1 MMFASVFASLGTR
14 IMFVVLAALL
24 GLGGLFIGFVKVIQ
38 KDVLAQLMEHLE
50 TGQYKKREKT
60 LAYMTKILEQGIHEY
75 YKNFDNATARKMAL
89 DYFKRINDDKGMIY
103 MVVVDKNGVVL
114 FDPVN
119 PKTVG
124 QSGLDAQ
131 SVDGVY
137 YVRGYLEAAKKGGGY
152 TYYKMPKY
160 DGGVPEKKFAYSHY
174 DEVSQMVIATTSYYT
189 DYTDI
194 NTENQAIK
202 EGVNK
207 VFNENTTKLF
217 LWILTATIALVVLTL
232 IYAKLRIVKR
242 IDELVLKINA
252 FSHGDK
258 DLRAK
263 IDVGDRN
270 DEISQVGRGINLFVE
285 NARLIMEEI
294 KGISTSNKTSMDK
307 LVQIAQETQKSMK
320 DSSTTLN
327 SVKNKATDVA
337 SMMNISI
344 EQSQGL
350 RKRLIETQGLVKE
363 SKDAIGD
370 LFSQI
375 IESAHTEEELSSKV
389 EQLSRNADD
398 VKSILD
404 IINDIA
410 DQTNLLAL
418 NAAIEAARAG
428 EHGRGFA
435 VVADEVRNLAGRTQK
450 SLAEIN
456 STIMVIVQEINAV
469 SSQMNLNSQKM
480 ERLSDMSKSVQE
492 TYEKMSSNLS
502 SVVLDSNQSM
512 DDYAKSGRQIEAMV
526 SDFAEVEKVASKTLA
541 DSSDILNIAT
551 HVSGTTM
558 NLDKQVNLFKT

>member
-14 IMFVVLAALL
+14 IVFVVLAALIS
-24 GLGGLFIGFVKVIQ
+24 LGGLFIGFVKVMQ
-38 KDVLAQLMEHLE
+38 KDVSAQLMEHLE

-60 LAYMTKILEQGIHEY
+60 LAYMTKILEQGIHGY

-114 FDPVN
+114 FDSVN

-174 DEVSQMVIATTSYYT
+174 DEVSQMVIAATSY
-189 DYTDI
+189 YTDI
-194 NTENQAIK
+194 NTENQAIT
-202 EGVNK
+202 EGVGK
-207 VFNENTTKLF
+207 VFSENTAKLF
-217 LWILTATIALVVLTL
+217 LWILTATIALAVLTL

-242 IDELVLKINA
+242 IDGLVLKINA

-263 IDVGDRN
+263 IEVDDRN
-270 DEISQVGRGINLFVE
+270 DEISQVGRGVNLFVE

-320 DSSTTLN
+320 NSSTTLN

-337 SMMNISI
+337 SMMNASI

-375 IESAHTEEELSSKV
+375 IESAHTEEELSSQV

-502 SVVLDSNQSM
+502 SVVRDSNQSM

-526 SDFAEVEKVASKTLA
+526 SDFVEVEKVASKTLA

>member
-1 MMFASVFASLGTR
+1 MVFSSMFASLGTR
-14 IMFVVLAALL
+14 IMLVVLAALL
-24 GLGGLFIGFVKVIQ
+24 GLGGLFIGFVKVMQ

-50 TGQYKKREKT
+50 NGQYKKREKT

-174 DEVSQMVIATTSYYT
+174 DEVSQMVIAATSYYT
-189 DYTDI
+189 DI
-194 NTENQAIK
+194 NTKNKAIK

-252 FSHGDK
+252 FSRGDK
-258 DLRAK
+258 DLRIK

-270 DEISQVGRGINLFVE
+270 DEISQVGHGVNLFVE

-327 SVKNKATDVA
+327 SVKNKATDIA

-375 IESAHTEEELSSKV
+375 TESAHTEEELSSKV

-456 STIMVIVQEINAV
+456 STIMVIVQEINDV

-512 DDYAKSGRQIEAMV
+512 DDYAKSGHQIEAMV

-551 HVSGTTM
+551 HVSGATM

>member
-1 MMFASVFASLGTR
+1 MMFSSMFASLGTR
-14 IMFVVLAALL
+14 IMLVVLAALL
-24 GLGGLFIGFVKVIQ
+24 GLGGLFIGFVKVMQ

-50 TGQYKKREKT
+50 NGQYKKREKT

-174 DEVSQMVIATTSYYT
+174 DEMSQMVIAATSY
-189 DYTDI
+189 YTDI
-194 NTENQAIK
+194 NTENKEIK

-258 DLRAK
+258 DLRIK

-270 DEISQVGRGINLFVE
+270 DEISQVGRGVNLFVE

-294 KGISTSNKTSMDK
+294 KGISTLNKTSMDK

-320 DSSTTLN
+320 NSSTTLN
-327 SVKNKATDVA
+327 SVKNKATDIA

-375 IESAHTEEELSSKV
+375 TESAHTEEELSSKV

-526 SDFAEVEKVASKTLA
+526 SDFVEVEKVASKTLA

>member
-1 MMFASVFASLGTR
+1 MVFFSMFASLGTR

-24 GLGGLFIGFVKVIQ
+24 GLGGLFIGFVKVMQ

-50 TGQYKKREKT
+50 NGQYKKREKT
-60 LAYMTKILEQGIHEY
+60 LAYMTKLLEQGIHEY
-75 YKNFDNATARKMAL
+75 YKSFDNATARKMAL

-174 DEVSQMVIATTSYYT
+174 DEVSQMVIAATSY
-189 DYTDI
+189 YTDI
-194 NTENQAIK
+194 NTENKAIK

-242 IDELVLKINA
+242 IDELVFKINT

-270 DEISQVGRGINLFVE
+270 DEISQVGRGVNLFVE

-294 KGISTSNKTSMDK
+294 KGISTLNKTSMDK
-307 LVQIAQETQKSMK
+307 LVQITQETQKSMK
-320 DSSTTLN
+320 NSSTTLN
-327 SVKNKATDVA
+327 SVKNKATDIA
-337 SMMNISI
+337 SMMNASI

-350 RKRLIETQGLVKE
+350 RKRLIETQAFVKE
-363 SKDAIGD
+363 SKDAIGH

-375 IESAHTEEELSSKV
+375 TESAHTEEELSSQV

-502 SVVLDSNQSM
+502 SVVQDSNQSM
-512 DDYAKSGRQIEAMV
+512 DDYAKSGHQIEVMV
-526 SDFAEVEKVASKTLA
+526 SDFVEVEKVASKTLA
-541 DSSDILNIAT
+541 DSSDILNIAA
-551 HVSGTTM
+551 HVSETAM

>member
-24 GLGGLFIGFVKVIQ
+24 GLGGLFIGFVKIMQ

-50 TGQYKKREKT
+50 NGQYKKREKT

-174 DEVSQMVIATTSYYT
+174 DEVSQMVIAATSY
-189 DYTDI
+189 YTDI
-194 NTENQAIK
+194 NTENKAIK

-270 DEISQVGRGINLFVE
+270 DEISQVGRGVNLFVE

-320 DSSTTLN
+320 DFSTTLN

-337 SMMNISI
+337 SMMNASI

-375 IESAHTEEELSSKV
+375 TESAHTEEELSSKV

-502 SVVLDSNQSM
+502 SVVQDSNQSM

-526 SDFAEVEKVASKTLA
+526 SDFVEVEKVASKTLA

>member
-1 MMFASVFASLGTR
+1 MMFSSMFASLGTR
-14 IMFVVLAALL
+14 IMLVVLVALL
-24 GLGGLFIGFVKVIQ
+24 GLGGLFIGFVKVMQ

-174 DEVSQMVIATTSYYT
+174 DEVSQMVIAATSY
-189 DYTDI
+189 YTDI
-194 NTENQAIK
+194 NTENKAIK

-263 IDVGDRN
+263 IDLGNRN
-270 DEISQVGRGINLFVE
+270 DEISQVGRGVNLFVE

-327 SVKNKATDVA
+327 SVKNKATDIA

-375 IESAHTEEELSSKV
+375 TESAHTEEELSSKV

-456 STIMVIVQEINAV
+456 STIMVIVQEINDV

-502 SVVLDSNQSM
+502 SVVQDSNQSM
-512 DDYAKSGRQIEAMV
+512 DDYAKSGHQIEAMV

>member
-1 MMFASVFASLGTR
+1 MFSSMFASLGTR
-14 IMFVVLAALL
+14 IMLVVLVALL
-24 GLGGLFIGFVKVIQ
+24 GLGGLFIGFIKVMQ
-38 KDVLAQLMEHLE
+38 KDVLVQLMEHLE
-50 TGQYKKREKT
+50 NGQYKKREKT

-75 YKNFDNATARKMAL
+75 YKNFGNATARKMAL

-174 DEVSQMVIATTSYYT
+174 DEVSQMVIVATSY
-189 DYTDI
+189 YTDI
-194 NTENQAIK
+194 NTENRAIK

-207 VFNENTTKLF
+207 VFNENTAKLF

-242 IDELVLKINA
+242 IDELVLKIST

-270 DEISQVGRGINLFVE
+270 DEISQVGRGVNLFVE
-285 NARLIMEEI
+285 NARLIMQEI
-294 KGISTSNKTSMDK
+294 KGISTLNKTSMDK

-327 SVKNKATDVA
+327 SVKNKATDIA

-375 IESAHTEEELSSKV
+375 TESAHTEEELSSKV

-512 DDYAKSGRQIEAMV
+512 DDYAKSGHQIEAMV
-526 SDFAEVEKVASKTLA
+526 SDFIEVEKVASKTLA

>member
-1 MMFASVFASLGTR
+1 MMFSSMFASLRTR
-14 IMFVVLAALL
+14 IMLVVLAALL
-24 GLGGLFIGFVKVIQ
+24 VLGGLFIGFVKVMQ
-38 KDVLAQLMEHLE
+38 KDVSAQLMEHLE

-60 LAYMTKILEQGIHEY
+60 LAYMTELLEQGIHGY

-124 QSGLDAQ
+124 QSGLGLQ

-174 DEVSQMVIATTSYYT
+174 DEVSQMVIAATSY
-189 DYTDI
+189 YTDI
-194 NTENQAIK
+194 NTENQAIT

-207 VFNENTTKLF
+207 VFSENTTKLF

-242 IDELVLKINA
+242 IDGLVLKINA

-263 IDVGDRN
+263 IDVDDRN
-270 DEISQVGRGINLFVE
+270 DEISQVGRGVNLFVE

-320 DSSTTLN
+320 NSSTTLN
-327 SVKNKATDVA
+327 SVKNKATDIA
-337 SMMNISI
+337 SMMNTSI

-375 IESAHTEEELSSKV
+375 TESAHTEEELSSKV

-456 STIMVIVQEINAV
+456 STIMVIVQEINDV

-526 SDFAEVEKVASKTLA
+526 SDFVEVEKVASKTLA

>member
-14 IMFVVLAALL
+14 IVFVVLAALIS
-24 GLGGLFIGFVKVIQ
+24 LGGLFIGFVKVMQ
-38 KDVLAQLMEHLE
+38 KDVSAQLMEHLE

-60 LAYMTKILEQGIHEY
+60 LAYMTKILEQGIHGY

-124 QSGLDAQ
+124 QSGLGLQ

-174 DEVSQMVIATTSYYT
+174 DEVSQMVIAATSY
-189 DYTDI
+189 YTDI
-194 NTENQAIK
+194 NTENQAIT
-202 EGVNK
+202 EGVGK

-217 LWILTATIALVVLTL
+217 LWILTATIALAVLTL

-242 IDELVLKINA
+242 IDGLVLKINA

-263 IDVGDRN
+263 IEVDDRN
-270 DEISQVGRGINLFVE
+270 DEISQVGRGVNLFVE

-320 DSSTTLN
+320 NSSTTLN

-337 SMMNISI
+337 SMMNASI

-526 SDFAEVEKVASKTLA
+526 SDFVEVEKVASKTLA

>member
-1 MMFASVFASLGTR
+1 MFASVFASLGTR

-24 GLGGLFIGFVKVIQ
+24 GLGGLFIGFVKVMQ
-38 KDVLAQLMEHLE
+38 KDVLAQFMEHLE

-60 LAYMTKILEQGIHEY
+60 LAYMTKLLEQGIHEY
-75 YKNFDNATARKMAL
+75 YKNSDNATARKMAL

-124 QSGLDAQ
+124 QSGLGLQ

-174 DEVSQMVIATTSYYT
+174 DEVSQMVIAATSY
-189 DYTDI
+189 YTDI

-258 DLRAK
+258 DLRAR

-270 DEISQVGRGINLFVE
+270 DEISQVGRGVNLFVE

-337 SMMNISI
+337 SMMNASI

-375 IESAHTEEELSSKV
+375 IESAHTEEELSSQV

-502 SVVLDSNQSM
+502 SVVSDSNQSM

>member
-14 IMFVVLAALL
+14 IVFVVLAALIS
-24 GLGGLFIGFVKVIQ
+24 LGGLFIGFVKIMQ
-38 KDVLAQLMEHLE
+38 KDVSAQLMEHLE

-60 LAYMTKILEQGIHEY
+60 LAYMTELLEQGIHGY

-124 QSGLDAQ
+124 QSGLSLQ

-174 DEVSQMVIATTSYYT
+174 DEVSQMVIAATSY
-189 DYTDI
+189 YTDI
-194 NTENQAIK
+194 NTENQAIT
-202 EGVNK
+202 EGVGK

-217 LWILTATIALVVLTL
+217 LWILTATIALAVLTL

-242 IDELVLKINA
+242 IDGLVLKINA

-258 DLRAK
+258 DLRTK
-263 IDVGDRN
+263 IEVDDHN
-270 DEISQVGRGINLFVE
+270 DEISQVGRGVNLFVE

-294 KGISTSNKTSMDK
+294 KGISILNKTSMDK
-307 LVQIAQETQKSMK
+307 LVQITQETQKSMK
-320 DSSTTLN
+320 NSSTTLN
-327 SVKNKATDVA
+327 SVKNKATDIA
-337 SMMNISI
+337 SMMNASI

-350 RKRLIETQGLVKE
+350 RKRLIETQGLIKE
-363 SKDAIGD
+363 NKDAIGD

-375 IESAHTEEELSSKV
+375 TESAHTEEELSSQV

-456 STIMVIVQEINAV
+456 STIMVIVQEINTV

-502 SVVLDSNQSM
+502 SVVQDSNQSM
-512 DDYAKSGRQIEAMV
+512 DDYAKSGHQIEAMV
-526 SDFAEVEKVASKTLA
+526 SDFVEVEKVASKTLA

-551 HVSGTTM
+551 HVSETAM

>member
-1 MMFASVFASLGTR
+1 MFSSMFASLGTR
-14 IMFVVLAALL
+14 IMLVVLAALL
-24 GLGGLFIGFVKVIQ
+24 GLGGLFIGFVKVMQ

-50 TGQYKKREKT
+50 NGQYKKREKT
-60 LAYMTKILEQGIHEY
+60 LAYMTKLLEQGIHEY
-75 YKNFDNATARKMAL
+75 YKSFDNATARKMAL

-174 DEVSQMVIATTSYYT
+174 DEVSQMVIAATSY
-189 DYTDI
+189 YTDI
-194 NTENQAIK
+194 NTENKAIK

-207 VFNENTTKLF
+207 VFDENTTKLF

-252 FSHGDK
+252 FSRGDK
-258 DLRAK
+258 DLRIK

-270 DEISQVGRGINLFVE
+270 DEISQVGRGVNLFVE

-294 KGISTSNKTSMDK
+294 KGISTLNKTSMDK
-307 LVQIAQETQKSMK
+307 LVQITQETQKSMK

-327 SVKNKATDVA
+327 SVKNKATDIA
-337 SMMNISI
+337 SMMNASI

-375 IESAHTEEELSSKV
+375 TESAHTEDELSSKV

-512 DDYAKSGRQIEAMV
+512 DDYTKSGHQIEAMV
-526 SDFAEVEKVASKTLA
+526 SDFVEVEKVASKTLA

-551 HVSGTTM
+551 HVSETTM

>member
-1 MMFASVFASLGTR
+1 ML
-14 IMFVVLAALL
+14 VVLAALL
-24 GLGGLFIGFVKVIQ
+24 GLGGLFIGFVKVMQ

-50 TGQYKKREKT
+50 NGQYKKREKT
-60 LAYMTKILEQGIHEY
+60 LAYMTKLLEQGIHEY
-75 YKNFDNATARKMAL
+75 YKSFDNATARKMAL

-174 DEVSQMVIATTSYYT
+174 DEVSQMVIAATSY
-189 DYTDI
+189 YTDI
-194 NTENQAIK
+194 NTENKAIK

-252 FSHGDK
+252 FSRGDK
-258 DLRAK
+258 DLRIK

-270 DEISQVGRGINLFVE
+270 DEISQVGHGVNLFVE

-294 KGISTSNKTSMDK
+294 KGISTLNKTSMDK

-320 DSSTTLN
+320 NSSTTLN
-327 SVKNKATDVA
+327 SVKNKATDIA

-375 IESAHTEEELSSKV
+375 TESAHTEEELSSKV

-456 STIMVIVQEINAV
+456 STIMVIVQEINDV

-502 SVVLDSNQSM
+502 SVVSDSNQSM
-512 DDYAKSGRQIEAMV
+512 DDYAKSGHQIEAMV

>member
-1 MMFASVFASLGTR
+1 MFASVFASLGTR
-14 IMFVVLAALL
+14 IMFVVLAALIS
-24 GLGGLFIGFVKVIQ
+24 LGGLFIGFVKVMQ
-38 KDVLAQLMEHLE
+38 KDVSAQLMEHLE

-60 LAYMTKILEQGIHEY
+60 LAYMTKILEQGIHGY

-174 DEVSQMVIATTSYYT
+174 DEVSQMVIVATSY
-189 DYTDI
+189 YTDI
-194 NTENQAIK
+194 NTENQAIT
-202 EGVNK
+202 EGVGK
-207 VFNENTTKLF
+207 VFSENTTKLF

-242 IDELVLKINA
+242 IDELVLKTNA

-294 KGISTSNKTSMDK
+294 KGISISNKTSMDE
-307 LVQIAQETQKSMK
+307 LVQIVQETQKSMK

-337 SMMNISI
+337 SMMNASI

-502 SVVLDSNQSM
+502 SVVSDSNQSM
-512 DDYAKSGRQIEAMV
+512 DDYAKSGCQIEAMV
-526 SDFAEVEKVASKTLA
+526 SDFVEVEKVASKTLA

>member
-1 MMFASVFASLGTR
+1 MMFSSMFASLGTR

-24 GLGGLFIGFVKVIQ
+24 GLGGLFIGFVKVMQ

-174 DEVSQMVIATTSYYT
+174 DEVSQMVIAATSY
-189 DYTDI
+189 YTDI

-285 NARLIMEEI
+285 NTRLIMEEI

-337 SMMNISI
+337 SMMNASI

-375 IESAHTEEELSSKV
+375 TESAHTEEELSSKV

-512 DDYAKSGRQIEAMV
+512 DDYAKSGHQIEAMV
-526 SDFAEVEKVASKTLA
+526 SDFVGVEKVASKTLA

>member
-1 MMFASVFASLGTR
+1 MMFSSMFASLGTR
-14 IMFVVLAALL
+14 IMLVVLAALL
-24 GLGGLFIGFVKVIQ
+24 GLGGLFIGFVKVMQ
-38 KDVLAQLMEHLE
+38 KDVLVQLMEHLE

-75 YKNFDNATARKMAL
+75 YKSFDNATARKMAL

-174 DEVSQMVIATTSYYT
+174 DEVSQMVIAATSY
-189 DYTDI
+189 YTDI
-194 NTENQAIK
+194 NTENKAIK

-232 IYAKLRIVKR
+232 VYAKLRIVKR

-294 KGISTSNKTSMDK
+294 KGISTLNKTSMDK
-307 LVQIAQETQKSMK
+307 LVQITQETQKSMK

-327 SVKNKATDVA
+327 SVKNKATDIA

-375 IESAHTEEELSSKV
+375 TESAHTEEELSSQV

-512 DDYAKSGRQIEAMV
+512 DDYAKSGHQIEAMV
-526 SDFAEVEKVASKTLA
+526 SDFVEVEKVASKTLA

-551 HVSGTTM
+551 HVSETTI

>member
-24 GLGGLFIGFVKVIQ
+24 GLGGLFIGFVKVMQ
-38 KDVLAQLMEHLE
+38 KDVLVQLMEHLE

-75 YKNFDNATARKMAL
+75 YKSFDNATARKMAL

-174 DEVSQMVIATTSYYT
+174 DEVSQMVIAATSY
-189 DYTDI
+189 YTDI
-194 NTENQAIK
+194 NTENKAIK

-258 DLRAK
+258 DLRTK

-270 DEISQVGRGINLFVE
+270 DEISQVGRGVNLFVE

-337 SMMNISI
+337 SMMNASI

-375 IESAHTEEELSSKV
+375 IESAHTEEELSSQV

-502 SVVLDSNQSM
+502 SVVSDSNQSM

-526 SDFAEVEKVASKTLA
+526 SDFVGVEKVASKTLA

>member
-1 MMFASVFASLGTR
+1 MVFSSVFSSLGAR
-14 IMFVVLAALL
+14 IIFIVLAALL
-24 GLGGLFIGFVKVIQ
+24 GLGGLFIGFVKVMQ

-60 LAYMTKILEQGIHEY
+60 LAYMTEIIEQGIHEY
-75 YKNFDNATARKMAL
+75 YKSFDNATARKMAL
-89 DYFKRINDDKGMIY
+89 DYFKHINDDKGMIY

-124 QSGLDAQ
+124 QSGLDAR

-174 DEVSQMVIATTSYYT
+174 DEVSQMVIAATSY
-189 DYTDI
+189 YTDI
-194 NTENQAIK
+194 NTENQAIT
-202 EGVNK
+202 EGVGK
-207 VFNENTTKLF
+207 VFSENTTKLF

-270 DEISQVGRGINLFVE
+270 DEISQVSRGVNLFVE

-294 KGISTSNKTSMDK
+294 KGISTLNKTSMDK
-307 LVQIAQETQKSMK
+307 LVQITQETQKSMK
-320 DSSTTLN
+320 NSSTTLN
-327 SVKNKATDVA
+327 SVKNKATDIA

-350 RKRLIETQGLVKE
+350 RKRLIEMQGLVKE

-375 IESAHTEEELSSKV
+375 TESAHTEEELSNQV

-480 ERLSDMSKSVQE
+480 ERLSDMGKSVQE

-512 DDYAKSGRQIEAMV
+512 DDYAKSGHQIEAMV
-526 SDFAEVEKVASKTLA
+526 SDFVEVEKVASKTLA
-541 DSSDILNIAT
+541 DSSEILNIAT

>member
-1 MMFASVFASLGTR
+1 MMFSSMFASLGTR
-14 IMFVVLAALL
+14 IMLVVLAALL
-24 GLGGLFIGFVKVIQ
+24 GLGGLFIGFVKVMQ

-50 TGQYKKREKT
+50 NGQYKKREKT
-60 LAYMTKILEQGIHEY
+60 LAYMTKLLEQGIHEY
-75 YKNFDNATARKMAL
+75 YKSFDNATARKMAL

-174 DEVSQMVIATTSYYT
+174 DEVSQMVIAATSY
-189 DYTDI
+189 YTDI
-194 NTENQAIK
+194 NTENKAIK

-232 IYAKLRIVKR
+232 VYAKLRIVKR

-294 KGISTSNKTSMDK
+294 KGISTLNKTSMNQ
-307 LVQIAQETQKSMK
+307 LVQITQETQKSMK

-327 SVKNKATDVA
+327 SVKNKATDIA

-375 IESAHTEEELSSKV
+375 TESAHTEEELSSQV

-512 DDYAKSGRQIEAMV
+512 DDYAKSGHQIEAMV
-526 SDFAEVEKVASKTLA
+526 SDFVEVEKVASKTLA

-551 HVSGTTM
+551 HVSETTI

>member
-1 MMFASVFASLGTR
+1 MMFSSMFASLGTR
-14 IMFVVLAALL
+14 IMLVVLAALL
-24 GLGGLFIGFVKVIQ
+24 GLGGLFIGFVKVMQ

-50 TGQYKKREKT
+50 NGQYKKREKT
-60 LAYMTKILEQGIHEY
+60 LAYMTKLLEQGIHEY
-75 YKNFDNATARKMAL
+75 YKSFDNATARKMAL

-174 DEVSQMVIATTSYYT
+174 DEVSQMVIAATSY
-189 DYTDI
+189 YTDI
-194 NTENQAIK
+194 NTENKAIK

-232 IYAKLRIVKR
+232 VYAKLRIVKR

-294 KGISTSNKTSMDK
+294 KGISTLNKTSMDK

-320 DSSTTLN
+320 NSSTTLN
-327 SVKNKATDVA
+327 SVKNKATDIA
-337 SMMNISI
+337 SMMNTSI

-375 IESAHTEEELSSKV
+375 TESAHTEEELSSQV

-512 DDYAKSGRQIEAMV
+512 DDYAKSGHQIEAMV
-526 SDFAEVEKVASKTLA
+526 SDFVEVEKVASKTLA

-551 HVSGTTM
+551 HVSETTI

>member
-1 MMFASVFASLGTR
+1 MMFSSMFASLGTR

-24 GLGGLFIGFVKVIQ
+24 GLGGLFIGFVKVMQ

-50 TGQYKKREKT
+50 NGQYKKREKT
-60 LAYMTKILEQGIHEY
+60 LAYMTKIIEQGIHEY
-75 YKNFDNATARKMAL
+75 YKDFDNATARKMAL

-137 YVRGYLEAAKKGGGY
+137 YVRGYLEAAKRGGGY

-189 DYTDI
+189 DI

-217 LWILTATIALVVLTL
+217 LWILTTTIALVVLTL

-263 IDVGDRN
+263 IDVSDRN
-270 DEISQVGRGINLFVE
+270 DEISQVARGVNLFVE

-337 SMMNISI
+337 NMMDASI

-456 STIMVIVQEINAV
+456 STIMVIVQEINDV

-502 SVVLDSNQSM
+502 SVVQDSNQSM
-512 DDYAKSGRQIEAMV
+512 DDYAKSGHQIEAMV

>member
-24 GLGGLFIGFVKVIQ
+24 GLGGLFIGFVKVMQ

-75 YKNFDNATARKMAL
+75 YKNFDNPTARKMAL

-174 DEVSQMVIATTSYYT
+174 DEVSQMVIAATSY
-189 DYTDI
+189 YTDI
-194 NTENQAIK
+194 NTENRAIK

-207 VFNENTTKLF
+207 VFNENTAKLF
-217 LWILTATIALVVLTL
+217 LWILTATIVLVVLTL

-263 IDVGDRN
+263 IDLGDRN
-270 DEISQVGRGINLFVE
+270 DEISQVGRGVNLFVE

-327 SVKNKATDVA
+327 SVKNKATDIA

-375 IESAHTEEELSSKV
+375 TESAHTEEELSSKV

-502 SVVLDSNQSM
+502 SVVRDSNQSM
-512 DDYAKSGRQIEAMV
+512 DDYAKSGHQIEAMV
-526 SDFAEVEKVASKTLA
+526 SDFVEVEKVASKTLA

>member
-1 MMFASVFASLGTR
+1 MFSSMFASLGTR
-14 IMFVVLAALL
+14 IMLVVLAALL
-24 GLGGLFIGFVKVIQ
+24 GLGGLFIGFVKVMQ

-174 DEVSQMVIATTSYYT
+174 DEVSQMVIAATSY
-189 DYTDI
+189 YTDI
-194 NTENQAIK
+194 NTENKAIK

-207 VFNENTTKLF
+207 VFNENTTRLF

-252 FSHGDK
+252 FSRGDK
-258 DLRAK
+258 DLRIK
-263 IDVGDRN
+263 IDVGDHN
-270 DEISQVGRGINLFVE
+270 DEISQVGHGVNLFVE

-327 SVKNKATDVA
+327 SVKNKATDIA

-375 IESAHTEEELSSKV
+375 TESAHTEEELSSKV

-456 STIMVIVQEINAV
+456 STIMVIVQEINDV

-512 DDYAKSGRQIEAMV
+512 DDYAKSGHQIEAMV
-526 SDFAEVEKVASKTLA
+526 SDFAEVEKVASNTLA

>member
-1 MMFASVFASLGTR
+1 MMFSSMFASLGTR
-14 IMFVVLAALL
+14 IMLVVLVALL
-24 GLGGLFIGFVKVIQ
+24 GLGGLFIGFVKVMQ
-38 KDVLAQLMEHLE
+38 KDVLVQLMEHLE

-174 DEVSQMVIATTSYYT
+174 DEVSQMVIAATSY
-189 DYTDI
+189 YTDI
-194 NTENQAIK
+194 NTENKAIK

-252 FSHGDK
+252 FSRGDK

-263 IDVGDRN
+263 IDLGDHN
-270 DEISQVGRGINLFVE
+270 DEISQVGHGVNLFVE

-294 KGISTSNKTSMDK
+294 KGISTLNKTSMDK

-320 DSSTTLN
+320 NSSTTLN
-327 SVKNKATDVA
+327 SVKNKATDIA
-337 SMMNISI
+337 SMMNASI

-375 IESAHTEEELSSKV
+375 TESAHTEEELSSKV

-456 STIMVIVQEINAV
+456 STIMVIVQEINDV

-502 SVVLDSNQSM
+502 SVVQDSNQSM
-512 DDYAKSGRQIEAMV
+512 DDYAKSGHQIEAMV

>member
-24 GLGGLFIGFVKVIQ
+24 GLGGLFIGFVKVMQ

-60 LAYMTKILEQGIHEY
+60 LAYMTKLLEQGIHEY
-75 YKNFDNATARKMAL
+75 YKSFDNATARKMAL

-174 DEVSQMVIATTSYYT
+174 DEVSQMVIAATSY
-189 DYTDI
+189 YTDI
-194 NTENQAIK
+194 NTENKAIK

-258 DLRAK
+258 DLRTK

-270 DEISQVGRGINLFVE
+270 DEISQVGRGVNLFVE

-294 KGISTSNKTSMDK
+294 KGISTSNKTSMDE

-337 SMMNISI
+337 SMMNASI

-375 IESAHTEEELSSKV
+375 TESAHTEEELSSQV

-456 STIMVIVQEINAV
+456 STIMVIVQEINDV

-502 SVVLDSNQSM
+502 SVVSDSNQSM
-512 DDYAKSGRQIEAMV
+512 DDYAKSGHQIEAMV
-526 SDFAEVEKVASKTLA
+526 SDFVEVEKVASKTLA

>member
-1 MMFASVFASLGTR
+1 MMFSSMFASLGTR
-14 IMFVVLAALL
+14 IMLIVLAALL
-24 GLGGLFIGFVKVIQ
+24 GLGGLFIGFVKVMQ
-38 KDVLAQLMEHLE
+38 KDVLVQLMEHLE
-50 TGQYKKREKT
+50 NGQYKKREKT
-60 LAYMTKILEQGIHEY
+60 LAYMTKLLEQGIHEY
-75 YKNFDNATARKMAL
+75 YKSFDNATARKMAL

-124 QSGLDAQ
+124 QSGLEAQ

-174 DEVSQMVIATTSYYT
+174 DEVSQMVIAATSY
-189 DYTDI
+189 YTDI
-194 NTENQAIK
+194 NTENKAIK

-217 LWILTATIALVVLTL
+217 LWILSTTIALVVLTL
-232 IYAKLRIVKR
+232 VYAKLRIVKR

-270 DEISQVGRGINLFVE
+270 DEISQVGCGINLFVE

-294 KGISTSNKTSMDK
+294 KGISTLNKTSMDK
-307 LVQIAQETQKSMK
+307 LVQITQETQKSMK

-327 SVKNKATDVA
+327 SVKNKATDIA

-375 IESAHTEEELSSKV
+375 TESAHTEEELSSQV

-512 DDYAKSGRQIEAMV
+512 DDYAKSGHQIEAMV
-526 SDFAEVEKVASKTLA
+526 SDFVEVEKVASKTLA

-551 HVSGTTM
+551 HVSETTM

>member
-174 DEVSQMVIATTSYYT
+174 DEVSQMVIAATSY
-189 DYTDI
+189 YTDI
-194 NTENQAIK
+194 NTENRAIK

-207 VFNENTTKLF
+207 VFNENTAKLF
-217 LWILTATIALVVLTL
+217 LWILTATIALVVLAL

-270 DEISQVGRGINLFVE
+270 DEISQVGRGVNLFVE

-320 DSSTTLN
+320 DSSTTLD

-337 SMMNISI
+337 SMMNASI

-375 IESAHTEEELSSKV
+375 TESAHTEEELSSKV

-456 STIMVIVQEINAV
+456 STIMVIVQEINDV

-512 DDYAKSGRQIEAMV
+512 DDYAKSGHQIEVMV
-526 SDFAEVEKVASKTLA
+526 SDFVEVEKVASKTLA
-541 DSSDILNIAT
+541 DSSDILNIAM

-558 NLDKQVNLFKT
+558 NLDQQVNLFKT

>member
-1 MMFASVFASLGTR
+1 MFSSMFASLGTR
-14 IMFVVLAALL
+14 IMLVVLAALL
-24 GLGGLFIGFVKVIQ
+24 GLGGLFIGFVKVMQ

-174 DEVSQMVIATTSYYT
+174 DEVSQMVIAATSY
-189 DYTDI
+189 YTDI
-194 NTENQAIK
+194 NTENKAIK

-207 VFNENTTKLF
+207 VFNENTTRLF

-252 FSHGDK
+252 FSRGDK
-258 DLRAK
+258 DLRIK

-270 DEISQVGRGINLFVE
+270 DEISQVGHGVNLFVE

-327 SVKNKATDVA
+327 SVKNKATDIA

-375 IESAHTEEELSSKV
+375 TESAHTEEELSSKV

-456 STIMVIVQEINAV
+456 STIMVIVQEINDV

-502 SVVLDSNQSM
+502 SVVSDSNQSM
-512 DDYAKSGRQIEAMV
+512 DDYAKSGHQIEAMV
-526 SDFAEVEKVASKTLA
+526 SDFIEVEKVASKTLA

>member
-24 GLGGLFIGFVKVIQ
+24 GLGGLFIGFVKVMQ

-60 LAYMTKILEQGIHEY
+60 LAYMTKLLEQGIHEY
-75 YKNFDNATARKMAL
+75 YKSFDNATARKMAL

-174 DEVSQMVIATTSYYT
+174 DEVSQMVIAATSY
-189 DYTDI
+189 YTDI

-258 DLRAK
+258 DLRTK

-270 DEISQVGRGINLFVE
+270 DEISQVGRGVNLFVE

-337 SMMNISI
+337 SMMNASI

-375 IESAHTEEELSSKV
+375 IESAHTEEELSSQV

-480 ERLSDMSKSVQE
+480 ECLSDMSKSVQE

-502 SVVLDSNQSM
+502 SVVSDSNQSM

-526 SDFAEVEKVASKTLA
+526 SDFVGVEKVASKTLA

>member
-1 MMFASVFASLGTR
+1 MVFSSLGTR
-14 IMFVVLAALL
+14 IIFIVLAALL
-24 GLGGLFIGFVKVIQ
+24 GLGGLFIGFVKVMQ
-38 KDVLAQLMEHLE
+38 KDVLMQLMEHLE

-60 LAYMTKILEQGIHEY
+60 LAYMTEIIEQGIHEY
-75 YKNFDNATARKMAL
+75 YKSFDNATARKMAL

-189 DYTDI
+189 DI
-194 NTENQAIK
+194 NTENKAIK

-242 IDELVLKINA
+242 IDELVFKINT

-258 DLRAK
+258 DLRSK
-263 IDVGDRN
+263 IDVGDHN
-270 DEISQVGRGINLFVE
+270 DEISQVGRGVNLFVE

-294 KGISTSNKTSMDK
+294 KGISTLNKTSMDK
-307 LVQIAQETQKSMK
+307 LVQITQETQKSMK
-320 DSSTTLN
+320 NSSTTLD
-327 SVKNKATDVA
+327 SVKNKATDIV

-375 IESAHTEEELSSKV
+375 TESAHTEEELSSQV

-456 STIMVIVQEINAV
+456 STIMVIVQEINTV

-502 SVVLDSNQSM
+502 SFVQDSNQSM
-512 DDYAKSGRQIEAMV
+512 DDYAKSGHQIEAMV
-526 SDFAEVEKVASKTLA
+526 SDFVEVEKMASKTLA

-551 HVSGTTM
+551 HVSETAM

>member
-1 MMFASVFASLGTR
+1 MMFSSMFASLGTR
-14 IMFVVLAALL
+14 IMLVVLAALL
-24 GLGGLFIGFVKVIQ
+24 GLGGLFIGFVKVMQ
-38 KDVLAQLMEHLE
+38 KDVLVQLMEHLE
-50 TGQYKKREKT
+50 NGQYKKREKT
-60 LAYMTKILEQGIHEY
+60 LAYMTKIIEQGIHEY

-174 DEVSQMVIATTSYYT
+174 DEVSQMVIAATSY
-189 DYTDI
+189 YTDI
-194 NTENQAIK
+194 NTENKAIK

-207 VFNENTTKLF
+207 VFNENTTKLL

-258 DLRAK
+258 DLRAR

-307 LVQIAQETQKSMK
+307 LVQIVQETQKSMK
-320 DSSTTLN
+320 NSSTTLN
-327 SVKNKATDVA
+327 SVKNKATDIA

-375 IESAHTEEELSSKV
+375 TESAHTEEELSSKV

-435 VVADEVRNLAGRTQK
+435 VVADEVRNLARRTQK

-456 STIMVIVQEINAV
+456 STIMVIVQEINDV

-512 DDYAKSGRQIEAMV
+512 DDYAKSGHQIEAMV
-526 SDFAEVEKVASKTLA
+526 SDFVEVEKVASKTLA

>member
-24 GLGGLFIGFVKVIQ
+24 GLGGLFIGFVKVMQ

-60 LAYMTKILEQGIHEY
+60 LAYMTKLLEQGIHGY

-174 DEVSQMVIATTSYYT
+174 DEVSQMVIAATSY
-189 DYTDI
+189 YTDI
-194 NTENQAIK
+194 NTENQAIT
-202 EGVNK
+202 EGVGK
-207 VFNENTTKLF
+207 VFNENTAKLF

-258 DLRAK
+258 DLRAR

-270 DEISQVGRGINLFVE
+270 DEISQVGRGVNLFVE

-337 SMMNISI
+337 SMMNASI

-375 IESAHTEEELSSKV
+375 IESAHTEEELSSQV

-502 SVVLDSNQSM
+502 SVVSDSNQSM

-526 SDFAEVEKVASKTLA
+526 SDFVGVEKVASKTLA

>member
-1 MMFASVFASLGTR
+1 MFSSMFASLGTR
-14 IMFVVLAALL
+14 IMLVVLAALL
-24 GLGGLFIGFVKVIQ
+24 GLGGLFIGFVKVMQ

-50 TGQYKKREKT
+50 NGQYKKREKT
-60 LAYMTKILEQGIHEY
+60 LAYMTKLLEQGIHEY
-75 YKNFDNATARKMAL
+75 YKSFDNATARKMAL

-174 DEVSQMVIATTSYYT
+174 DEVSQMVIAATSY
-189 DYTDI
+189 YTDI
-194 NTENQAIK
+194 NTENKAIK

-232 IYAKLRIVKR
+232 VYAKLRIVKR

-294 KGISTSNKTSMDK
+294 KGISTLNKTSMDK
-307 LVQIAQETQKSMK
+307 LVQITQETQKSMK

-327 SVKNKATDVA
+327 SVKNKATDIA

-375 IESAHTEEELSSKV
+375 TESAHTEEELSSQV

-526 SDFAEVEKVASKTLA
+526 SDFVEVEKVASKTLA
-541 DSSDILNIAT
+541 DSSDILNIAM

>member
-1 MMFASVFASLGTR
+1 MMFSSMFASLGTR
-14 IMFVVLAALL
+14 IMLVVLAALL
-24 GLGGLFIGFVKVIQ
+24 GLGGFFIGFVKVMQ

-50 TGQYKKREKT
+50 NGQYKKREKT
-60 LAYMTKILEQGIHEY
+60 LAYMTKLLEQGIHEY
-75 YKNFDNATARKMAL
+75 YKSFDNATARKMAL

-174 DEVSQMVIATTSYYT
+174 DEVSQMVIAATSY
-189 DYTDI
+189 YTDI
-194 NTENQAIK
+194 NTENKAIK

-232 IYAKLRIVKR
+232 VYAKLRIVKR

-294 KGISTSNKTSMDK
+294 KGISTLNKTSMDK
-307 LVQIAQETQKSMK
+307 LVQITQETQKSMK

-327 SVKNKATDVA
+327 SVKNKATDIA

-375 IESAHTEEELSSKV
+375 TESAHTEEELSSQV

-512 DDYAKSGRQIEAMV
+512 DDYAKSGHQIEAMV
-526 SDFAEVEKVASKTLA
+526 SDFVEVEKVASKTLA

-551 HVSGTTM
+551 HVSETTM
-558 NLDKQVNLFKT
+558 SLDKQVNLFKT

>member
-1 MMFASVFASLGTR
+1 MMFSSMFASLGTR
-14 IMFVVLAALL
+14 IMLVVLAALL
-24 GLGGLFIGFVKVIQ
+24 GLGGLFIGFVKVMQ

-50 TGQYKKREKT
+50 NGQYKKREKT
-60 LAYMTKILEQGIHEY
+60 LAYMTKLLEQGIHEY
-75 YKNFDNATARKMAL
+75 YKSFDNATARKMAL

-174 DEVSQMVIATTSYYT
+174 DEVSQMVIAATSY
-189 DYTDI
+189 YTDI
-194 NTENQAIK
+194 NTENKAIK

-207 VFNENTTKLF
+207 VFNENTAKLF

-258 DLRAK
+258 DLRTK

-270 DEISQVGRGINLFVE
+270 DEISQVGRGVNLFVE

-337 SMMNISI
+337 NMMNASI

-375 IESAHTEEELSSKV
+375 TESAHTEEELSSKV

-456 STIMVIVQEINAV
+456 STIMVIVQEINDV

-502 SVVLDSNQSM
+502 SVVSDSNQSM
-512 DDYAKSGRQIEAMV
+512 DDYAKSGHQIEAMV

>member
-24 GLGGLFIGFVKVIQ
+24 GLGGLFIGFVKVMQ

-60 LAYMTKILEQGIHEY
+60 LAYMTKIIEQGIHEY
-75 YKNFDNATARKMAL
+75 YKDFDNATARKMAL
-89 DYFKRINDDKGMIY
+89 DYFKHINDDKGMIY

-174 DEVSQMVIATTSYYT
+174 DEVSQMVIAATSY
-189 DYTDI
+189 YTDI

-202 EGVNK
+202 EDVNK

-270 DEISQVGRGINLFVE
+270 DEISQVGRGVNLFVE

-320 DSSTTLN
+320 DFSTTLN

-337 SMMNISI
+337 SMMNTSI

-456 STIMVIVQEINAV
+456 STIMVIVQEINDV

-512 DDYAKSGRQIEAMV
+512 DDYAKSGHQIEAMV
-526 SDFAEVEKVASKTLA
+526 SDFAEVEKVAFKTLA

>member
-14 IMFVVLAALL
+14 IMFVMLAALL
-24 GLGGLFIGFVKVIQ
+24 GLGGLFIGFVKVMQ

-50 TGQYKKREKT
+50 TRQYKKREKT

-174 DEVSQMVIATTSYYT
+174 DEVSQMVIAATSY
-189 DYTDI
+189 YTDI
-194 NTENQAIK
+194 NTENKSIK

-217 LWILTATIALVVLTL
+217 LWILTATITLVVLTL

-263 IDVGDRN
+263 IEVGDRN

-337 SMMNISI
+337 SMMNASI

-375 IESAHTEEELSSKV
+375 TESAHTEEELSSKV
-389 EQLSRNADD
+389 EQLSHNADD

-456 STIMVIVQEINAV
+456 STIMVIVQEINDV

-502 SVVLDSNQSM
+502 SVVRDSNQSM
-512 DDYAKSGRQIEAMV
+512 DDYAKSGHQIEAMV
-526 SDFAEVEKVASKTLA
+526 SDFVEVEKVASKTLA

>member
-24 GLGGLFIGFVKVIQ
+24 GLGGLFIGFVKVMQ

-60 LAYMTKILEQGIHEY
+60 LAYMTKLLEQGIHGY

-103 MVVVDKNGVVL
+103 MVVDKNGVVL

-124 QSGLDAQ
+124 QSGLGLQ

-174 DEVSQMVIATTSYYT
+174 DEVSQMVIAATSY
-189 DYTDI
+189 YTDI
-194 NTENQAIK
+194 NTENKAIK

-258 DLRAK
+258 DLRTK

-307 LVQIAQETQKSMK
+307 LVQIAQETQKGMK

-363 SKDAIGD
+363 SKNAIGD

-375 IESAHTEEELSSKV
+375 TESAHTEEELSSKV

-456 STIMVIVQEINAV
+456 STIMVIVQEINDV

-512 DDYAKSGRQIEAMV
+512 DDYAKSGHQIEAMV
-526 SDFAEVEKVASKTLA
+526 SDFVEVEKVASKTLA

>member
-1 MMFASVFASLGTR
+1 MVFFSMFSSLGAR
-14 IMFVVLAALL
+14 IVFIVLAALL
-24 GLGGLFIGFVKVIQ
+24 GLGGLSIGLVKFMQ
-38 KDVLAQLMEHLE
+38 KDALAQLTEHLE
-50 TGQYKKREKT
+50 TEQYKKREKT
-60 LAYMTKILEQGIHEY
+60 LAYMTELLEQGIHEY
-75 YKNFDNATARKMAL
+75 YKSFDNATARKMAL

-174 DEVSQMVIATTSYYT
+174 DEVSQMVIAATSY
-189 DYTDI
+189 YTDI
-194 NTENQAIK
+194 NTENKAIT
-202 EGVNK
+202 EGVGK

-242 IDELVLKINA
+242 IDELVFKINA

-258 DLRAK
+258 DLRTK

-270 DEISQVGRGINLFVE
+270 DEISQVGRGVNLFVE

-294 KGISTSNKTSMDK
+294 KGISTLNKTSMDK
-307 LVQIAQETQKSMK
+307 LVQITQKTQKSMK
-320 DSSTTLN
+320 NSSTTLN
-327 SVKNKATDVA
+327 SVKNKATDIA
-337 SMMNISI
+337 GMMNASI

-375 IESAHTEEELSSKV
+375 TESAHTEEELSSQV

-502 SVVLDSNQSM
+502 SVVQDSNQSM
-512 DDYAKSGRQIEAMV
+512 DDYAKSGHQIEAMV
-526 SDFAEVEKVASKTLA
+526 SDFVEVEKVASKTLA

-551 HVSGTTM
+551 HVSETTM

>member
-1 MMFASVFASLGTR
+1 MFASVFASLGTR

-24 GLGGLFIGFVKVIQ
+24 GLGGLFIGFVKVMQ

-60 LAYMTKILEQGIHEY
+60 LAYMTKLLEQGIHEY
-75 YKNFDNATARKMAL
+75 YKSFDNATARKMAL

-174 DEVSQMVIATTSYYT
+174 DEVSQMVIAATSY
-189 DYTDI
+189 YTDI
-194 NTENQAIK
+194 NTENKAIK

-252 FSHGDK
+252 FSRGDK
-258 DLRAK
+258 DLRTK

-270 DEISQVGRGINLFVE
+270 DEISQVGRGVNLFVE

-294 KGISTSNKTSMDK
+294 KGISTLNKTSMDK
-307 LVQIAQETQKSMK
+307 LVQIVQETQKSMK
-320 DSSTTLN
+320 NSSTTLN

-337 SMMNISI
+337 SIMSASI

-375 IESAHTEEELSSKV
+375 TESAHTEEELSSQV

-502 SVVLDSNQSM
+502 SVVQDSNQSM
-512 DDYAKSGRQIEAMV
+512 DDYAKSGHQIEAMV